1 MTKLGKEIN
10 ADQLFVDRSL
20 DMAAA
25 ERFAN
30 QDREFFAV
38 ENDRSE
44 DAQLLHYEE
53 DGANNR
59 LKIREK
65 ALKYEQMRMSDR
77 PILTE
82 EDLVFENEDDVQK
95 MGSNMELMRQERS
108 QKDVLENPILENVRT
123 VLRKLLNQTGLG
135 K

>member
-59 LKIREK
+59 LKVREK